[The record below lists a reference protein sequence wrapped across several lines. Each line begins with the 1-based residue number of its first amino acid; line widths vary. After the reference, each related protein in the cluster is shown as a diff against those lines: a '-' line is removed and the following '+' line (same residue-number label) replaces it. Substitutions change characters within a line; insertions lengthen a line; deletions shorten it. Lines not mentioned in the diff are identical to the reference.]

1 MNRVERIAVVRF
13 INRERNTYSKEY
25 YYKLNN
31 NIINRLFQCGIKNK
45 VCNTEVYKTFTIKNS
60 NNYDYRGSEVIFTGI
75 IFPSTIEKILS
86 LEELTYIIEVN
97 EISTFTTRKAID
109 NEREYDLNI
118 EKKEVNMFKKM
129 MKNIEFGK
137 VEDLEMS
144 MYGPSFKSD
153 AGSRISYDSKKK
165 EWVDVTGLTF
175 DYSMAY
181 KMPVAIKDIK
191 PNDFIL
197 HQGLWVRVVEVSD
210 NIMVEKIF
218 EREVSFIMP
227 VKNMFGFNF
236 VTKLVYFDFGQ
247 MISNEVNEDNPF
259 GTMLPLLMMKDS
271 DSDMLLML
279 MMMQNDK
286 GAPTMDFNNPMMMYM
301 MMKDSDSDMLPMLM
315 MMQNMN
321 K

>member
-1 MNRVERIAVVRF
+1 MKVVSVRF
-13 INRERNTYSKEY
+13 INRNNNTFSKEY
-25 YYKLNN
+25 FY
-31 NIINRLFQCGIKNK
+31 NIEGYLESYVSECSINRREKDKVIFNTFFIKNDSG
-45 VCNTEVYKTFTIKNS
+45 Y
-60 NNYDYRGSEVIFTGI
+60 NYRKAEVIFTSIDLTKDSYKGQLK
-75 IFPSTIEKILS
+75 TIVD
-86 LEELTYIIEVN
+86 LEAH
-97 EISTFTTRKAID
+97 STFTVNAKGKLYFTKEEEKR
-109 NEREYDLNI
+109 YSLNV
-118 EKKEVNMFKKM
+118 EKKEVSMFKKM
-129 MKNIEFGK
+129 MRNIEFGK
-137 VEDLEMS
+137 IEDLEMS
-144 MYGPSFKSD
+144 MYGPAFKSD

-197 HQGLWVRVVEVSD
+197 HQGLWVRVVEVFD

-218 EREVSFIMP
+218 EQEVSFIMP

-271 DSDMLLML
+271 DSDMLPML

-286 GAPTMDFNNPMMMYM
+286 GATTMDFSNPIMMYM